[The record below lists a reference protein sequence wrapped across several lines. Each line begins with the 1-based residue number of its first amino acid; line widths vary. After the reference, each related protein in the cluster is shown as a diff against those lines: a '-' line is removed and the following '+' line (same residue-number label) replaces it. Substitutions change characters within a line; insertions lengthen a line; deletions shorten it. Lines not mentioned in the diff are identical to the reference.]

1 MFGRMVEQIRYFA
14 LRYMVADMP
23 PLSPGER
30 WRSFIGALLGLA
42 VAGLLV
48 IWLPLPGAHRWLI
61 APVGASAVILFA
73 LPHSPLAQPWS
84 VLGGYFAATLAAVV
98 SSYILP
104 TPALASVAAV
114 AGCVWL
120 MTRFRCLHPPGG
132 ALAFLIVFEG
142 AHSPDQLL
150 QNFVIVG
157 INALVLLLAALFVNN
172 LILRRRYP
180 HCRAAPPANPHR
192 TLDAPPISRTGL
204 SNQDLRA
211 AVQKVDT
218 FLDIQDNDLL
228 SVYNFAVDHAFERHL
243 GLRCGDVMARDIVT
257 IEFAAELQEAWT
269 LLRAYKVHALPV
281 IDRASRRLLG
291 IVTVADFLR
300 QIDAT
305 RMSSLA
311 EKIQGLLRRSPGV
324 TSEKAEVV
332 GQIMTVN
339 PYAVTAET
347 SVVEVVKKLSDA
359 GLHHVPVVDEKQ
371 RVIGMLTQSDLIA
384 ALYKHVALER
394 SLAGAAQ
401 SVASDAFALPVV

>member
-1 MFGRMVEQIRYFA
+1 MFERIRYFA
-14 LRYMVADMP
+14 LHYMVADMP
-23 PLSPGER
+23 PLSSGER
-30 WRSFIGALLGLA
+30 WRSFAGVLLGLLG
-42 VAGLLV
+42 AGLLV
-48 IWLPLPGAHRWLI
+48 SWVPLPSAHHWLI

-84 VLGGYFAATLAAVV
+84 VLGGYFSATLSAVAC
-98 SSYILP
+98 SYFLP
-104 TPALASVAAV
+104 TPAMASVASV

-142 AHSPDQLL
+142 VHTPDQLL
-150 QNFVIVG
+150 ENFVVVG
-157 INALVLLLAALFVNN
+157 VNALGLLLAALFVNN

-180 HCRAAPPANPHR
+180 HCRAAPPGNLHR
-192 TLDAPPISRTGL
+192 TLDAPPTLRTGL

-228 SVYNFAVDHAFERHL
+228 RVYNLAVDHAFDRHL
-243 GLRCGDVMARDIVT
+243 GLRCGDVMARDIVS

-281 IDRASRRLLG
+281 IDRHSRRLLG

-305 RMSSLA
+305 RISSLS
-311 EKIQGLLRRSPGV
+311 EHIQGLLKRTQGV

-332 GQIMTVN
+332 GQIMTAN
-339 PYAVTAET
+339 PYTVSIDT
-347 SVVEVVKKLSDA
+347 SVVDAVKMLSDG

-371 RVIGMLTQSDLIA
+371 RVVGMLTQSDLIA

-394 SLAGAAQ
+394 SLTAA
-401 SVASDAFALPVV
+401 